1 MNLERV
7 KLLEQFIQEDPQ
19 DAFSRYALA
28 LELANEDPERATSIL
43 LALLRDNPQYVPA
56 YYQAAKLLLD
66 QNRIEETKIVLAE
79 GIKMAARQN
88 NHKTITEL
96 KQLRDELD

>member
-28 LELANEDPERATSIL
+28 LELADEDPERATSIL
-43 LALLRDNPQYVPA
+43 LALLKDNPQYVPA
-56 YYQAAKLLLD
+56 YYQAALLLLD
-66 QNRIEETKIVLAE
+66 QNRLEETKIVLAE
-79 GIKMAARQN
+79 GIKMAAQQN
-88 NHKTITEL
+88 NHKTIAEL
-96 KQLRDELD
+96 KQLQDELN